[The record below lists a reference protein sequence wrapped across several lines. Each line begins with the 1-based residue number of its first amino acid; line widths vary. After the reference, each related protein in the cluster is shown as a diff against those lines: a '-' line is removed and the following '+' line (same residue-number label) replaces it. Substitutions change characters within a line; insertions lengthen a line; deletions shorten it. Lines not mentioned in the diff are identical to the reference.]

1 MVISFSQALQCYQ
14 DKKLGMNLICG
25 TEIGPTN
32 TKPFC
37 PRWLGRSISRGFIH
51 SLTWVSLYYNSCWR
65 KGFAYVT
72 GQQGM
77 PLKLIANGSNG
88 HELYGVELSV

>member
-1 MVISFSQALQCYQ
+1 MERR
-14 DKKLGMNLICG
+14 LGQQ
-25 TEIGPTN
+25 TSS
-32 TKPFC
+32 PFV
-37 PRWLGRSISRGFIH
+37 LGGWGEEPQGAPSPLCAP
-51 SLTWVSLYYNSCWR
+51 LTWVSLYDNFCWR

-77 PLKLIANGSNG
+77 PLKLIANVSNG